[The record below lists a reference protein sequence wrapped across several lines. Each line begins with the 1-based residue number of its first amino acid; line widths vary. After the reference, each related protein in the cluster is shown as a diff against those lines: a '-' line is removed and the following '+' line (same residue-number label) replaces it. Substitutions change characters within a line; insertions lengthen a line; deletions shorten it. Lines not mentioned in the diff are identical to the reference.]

1 MIGIIGAMASE
12 VNGLK
17 AQMKE
22 LDIQKIGTTNFYH
35 GIIFGKEVVVAK
47 CGIGKVNAS
56 MCTQNMIH
64 AYKPSLIINTGC
76 AAGVGDGIRVG
87 DIVLASKAV
96 QHDLD
101 YGPLPDAR
109 GYLDGIDRVYIDA
122 DKENTETIAAI
133 AESIGV
139 HTRIGVVATGDQF
152 LCDPVKKEEIKS
164 IFNADAVEMEGGS
177 IAHTACANGV
187 PFVILRSIS
196 DNGDEGASVSYEEF
210 EKEVNKIN
218 IEILKRYLEGQ
229 Q

>member
-1 MIGIIGAMASE
+1 M
-12 VNGLK
+12 
-17 AQMKE
+17 
-22 LDIQKIGTTNFYH
+22 
-35 GIIFGKEVVVAK
+35 
-47 CGIGKVNAS
+47 
-56 MCTQNMIH
+56 
-64 AYKPSLIINTGC
+64 
-76 AAGVGDGIRVG
+76 G

-109 GYLDGIDRVYIDA
+109 GYLDGINRVYIDA
-122 DKENTETIAAI
+122 DMENTETIATI

-196 DNGDEGASVSYEEF
+196 DNGDEGASVSYVEF

-218 IEILKRYLEGQ
+218 IEILKKYLEGLK
-229 Q
+229 